1 MKLVSNGKVV
11 LNGTYTEEDL
21 NYLCLK
27 ALEIIV
33 DKQVD
38 LYLLK
43 HSDSVQDYNDMR
55 KEEFKLTTLQYEV
68 VKEIAQ

>member
-1 MKLVSNGKVV
+1 MKLVSNGKIV
-11 LNGTYTEEDL
+11 LNGTYTEEDME
-21 NYLCLK
+21 YLLLK
-27 ALEIIV
+27 GLEIIV

-43 HSDSVQDYNDMR
+43 HSDSVQEYNDMR